1 MRTTLRDCVD
11 CGVQWYSTFKVPASV
26 LRETES
32 SVADCGLRFDR
43 IGVGFRCIFFFQST
57 DPMNAGACVAWG
69 PECNEADTG
78 KAVLEGERGALA

>member
-1 MRTTLRDCVD
+1 MACSGIRRAKLN
-11 CGVQWYSTFKVPASV
+11 PASV

-57 DPMNAGACVAWG
+57 DPTNAGACVAWG
-69 PECNEADTG
+69 AECNEANTG